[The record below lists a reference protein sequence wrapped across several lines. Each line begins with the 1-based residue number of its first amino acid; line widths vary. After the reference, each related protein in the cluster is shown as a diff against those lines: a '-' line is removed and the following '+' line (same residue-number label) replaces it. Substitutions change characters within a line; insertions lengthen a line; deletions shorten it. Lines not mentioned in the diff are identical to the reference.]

1 MSMMNANAAATTAMT
16 ANKPLD
22 FELPEIGEA
31 EFSSEELAEDM
42 DGLTMS
48 FPRIKIPAG
57 GVLQFEIPNGDPQHP
72 DYSPTLTG
80 VILFSHAS
88 CAYWPEGD
96 EYSDDVP
103 PLCSSVDGKQGY
115 GEPGGVCETCA
126 LSQFGSASNG
136 RGKAC
141 KNMRVL
147 YLLRSGEFMPLAINL
162 SPTSI
167 SPFRE
172 FLNQGF
178 AFRKRAI
185 YGSLVEIGLKRQTN
199 PEGKDYSV
207 ATFKRLGDFHGDQLA
222 SVRKY
227 ALSFREQIRGMNRQ
241 RIEAKREQDDG
252 LCEVES
258 YTAAPAAADD
268 SFNFET
274 DVGIALIR
282 EYLGMRPY
290 LMESIPP
297 GQYSGSTLVLSVGTD
312 HRSRGPHINDFLR
325 LTRRK
330 YWNALFHNDKFM
342 GKLTS
347 ELRQKYY
354 DMVGKLV
361 NYDFT
366 LFNIQQISLEM
377 NAELSQGI
385 QDTIF
390 KLFERFTVE
399 HSWYPETSKNVHY
412 FNGWKANKAHKVN
425 SKIILPVNGM
435 FSDYSWSDAFEVSHA
450 EACISD
456 IEKVFDFLDGNMTSY
471 VNLHGVLARAARAG
485 QTRNIPCK
493 YFDVTLYKK
502 GTMHIRFHNEE
513 LLERFNIYCSRGKNW
528 LPPNYG
534 KRTYADMPQEEQ
546 AVIDSFHGN
555 GEPASGK
562 ERYAEILAK
571 RDYYLQAPKQDFPLL
586 TN

>member
-1 MSMMNANAAATTAMT
+1 MGDS
-16 ANKPLD
+16 D
-22 FELPEIGEA
+22 F
-31 EFSSEELAEDM
+31 SNEELAEDM

-88 CAYWPEGD
+88 CVYWPEGD

-227 ALSFREQIRGMNRQ
+227 AFSFREQIRGMNRQ

-268 SFNFET
+268 SFCIGAT
-274 DVGIALIR
+274 
-282 EYLGMRPY
+282 
-290 LMESIPP
+290 
-297 GQYSGSTLVLSVGTD
+297 
-312 HRSRGPHINDFLR
+312 
-325 LTRRK
+325 
-330 YWNALFHNDKFM
+330 
-342 GKLTS
+342 
-347 ELRQKYY
+347 
-354 DMVGKLV
+354 
-361 NYDFT
+361 
-366 LFNIQQISLEM
+366 
-377 NAELSQGI
+377 
-385 QDTIF
+385 
-390 KLFERFTVE
+390 
-399 HSWYPETSKNVHY
+399 
-412 FNGWKANKAHKVN
+412 
-425 SKIILPVNGM
+425 VNG
-435 FSDYSWSDAFEVSHA
+435 D
-450 EACISD
+450 
-456 IEKVFDFLDGNMTSY
+456 T
-471 VNLHGVLARAARAG
+471 
-485 QTRNIPCK
+485 QP
-493 YFDVTLYKK
+493 
-502 GTMHIRFHNEE
+502 
-513 LLERFNIYCSRGKNW
+513 
-528 LPPNYG
+528 LP
-534 KRTYADMPQEEQ
+534 A
-546 AVIDSFHGN
+546 
-555 GEPASGK
+555 
-562 ERYAEILAK
+562 
-571 RDYYLQAPKQDFPLL
+571 
-586 TN
+586 